1 MKPLSL
7 KLPTSKIT
15 TFSALNLASASLLVT
30 PLLFAP
36 LYSATAAPMEIDVTV
51 IAPRQQN
58 QVAFVPFA
66 GDSVLSPIIL
76 NDLSKTE
83 LKVTSKDL
91 PQQPHSSSEL
101 AGSLP
106 VWQSM
111 GIPYLVVGSTR
122 SNRGKVITEYEVIDV
137 KSGRVLQGKQS
148 LSADNNKDSMRY
160 AGHVI
165 ADKVYELITGTPGDF
180 SGRIAYIEEV
190 GTGKQKVSRL
200 KVMDADGENAKTIT
214 EVAGSIFSP
223 AWSPDGNRIAYAIQ
237 RDQSYPVIYIQNVS
251 GGGASALTPFKGS
264 NLSPSFS
271 PDGSKILFSS
281 SFEGSAHIYEMSTSG
296 GQPKRLTNWPS
307 SEVQPSYAPDGK
319 SFVFVSDRAGFN
331 KPQIY
336 RYEFGSG
343 RTTKVSNS
351 SYATSPQFSHD
362 GTQIAFLSGRAA
374 AVMNSNGAV
383 TANLGNT
390 GIDEAPSF
398 SPNGKRVVY
407 AATQGGKGVLII
419 KSLNG
424 GESFGKSGQGVI
436 RSPVWSAS
444 PQ

>member
-1 MKPLSL
+1 MHTYKRLSL
-7 KLPTSKIT
+7 SL
-15 TFSALNLASASLLVT
+15 LASTVTLLASPSLL
-30 PLLFAP
+30 
-36 LYSATAAPMEIDVTV
+36 AAPVVLELDYDIPV
-51 IAPRQQN
+51 QQN

-91 PQQPHSSSEL
+91 PQQPRSSSEL
-101 AGSLP
+101 SGTLP
-106 VWQSM
+106 VWQSI

-122 SNRGKVITEYEVIDV
+122 TNRGKIITDYEVIDV
-137 KSGRVLQGKQS
+137 KSGRVLAGKQS
-148 LSADNNKDSMRY
+148 LTADNNNESMRY
-160 AGHVI
+160 AAHVI

-180 SGRIAYIEEV
+180 SGRIAYIEEM
-190 GTGKQKVSRL
+190 GSGKQKVSRL
-200 KVMDADGENAKTIT
+200 KVMDADGENARTIT

-223 AWSPDGNRIAYAIQ
+223 AWSPDGNRIAYSVQ
-237 RDQSYPVIYIQNVS
+237 REKSYPVIYIQNVS
-251 GGGASALTPFKGS
+251 GGGARALTPFAGS

-281 SFEGSAHIYEMSTSG
+281 SFEGSADIYEMSASG
-296 GQPKRLTNWPS
+296 GTPRRLTNLPS

-319 SFVFVSDRAGFN
+319 SFVFVSDKTGFN
-331 KPQIY
+331 KPQVY
-336 RYEFGSG
+336 RYDFGTGS
-343 RTTKVSNS
+343 TTRVSNG
-351 SYATSPQFSHD
+351 SYATSPQFSND
-362 GTQIAFLSGRAA
+362 GTQIAFLNGRSAA
-374 AVMNSNGAV
+374 IMNSSGAV

-407 AATQGGKGVLII
+407 ASTQGGKGVLTI

-424 GESFGKSGQGVI
+424 GEAFGKSGQGII

>member
-1 MKPLSL
+1 MRIHKKLCLSL
-7 KLPTSKIT
+7 
-15 TFSALNLASASLLVT
+15 LASTSSLL
-30 PLLFAP
+30 LAP
-36 LYSATAAPMEIDVTV
+36 SVFAAPVVLELDYEIPV
-51 IAPRQQN
+51 QKN
-58 QVAFVPFA
+58 QVAFVSFA
-66 GDSVLSPIIL
+66 GDSTLSPVIL

-83 LKVTSKDL
+83 LNVTNQNL

-122 SNRGKVITEYEVIDV
+122 SNRGKVVTDYEVIDV
-137 KSGRVLQGKQS
+137 KSGRVIEGKQS
-148 LSADNNKDSMRY
+148 LTADNNKESMRY
-160 AGHVI
+160 AAHVI
-165 ADKVYELITGTPGDF
+165 ADKVYELITGIPGDF
-180 SGRIAYIEEV
+180 SGRIAYIEEI
-190 GTGKQKVSRL
+190 GAGKEKVSRL

-214 EVAGSIFSP
+214 EVSGSIFSP
-223 AWSPDGNRIAYAIQ
+223 TWSPDGNRIAYSVQ
-237 RDQSYPVIYIQNVS
+237 RDKSYPVIYIQSVS
-251 GGGASALTPFKGS
+251 GGGAIPLTPFPGS

-281 SFEGSAHIYEMSTSG
+281 SFEGSADIYEMSASG
-296 GQPKRLTNWPS
+296 GQPRRITNWPS

-331 KPQIY
+331 KPRIY

-343 RTTKVSNS
+343 RTTQVSNS
-351 SYATSPQFSHD
+351 GYATSPQFSSD
-362 GTQIAFLSGRAA
+362 GSQIAFLSGRSAA
-374 AVMNSNGAV
+374 IMNSGGAII
-383 TANLGNT
+383 TNLGTT

-407 AATQGGKGVLII
+407 ASKQGGKGVLTI

-424 GESFGKSGQGVI
+424 GESFGKSGQGTI

-444 PQ
+444 PK